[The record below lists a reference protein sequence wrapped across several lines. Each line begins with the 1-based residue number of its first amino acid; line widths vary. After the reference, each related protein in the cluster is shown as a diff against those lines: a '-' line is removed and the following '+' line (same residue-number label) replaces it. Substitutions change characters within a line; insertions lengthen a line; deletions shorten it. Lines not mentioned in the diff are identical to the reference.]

1 MPDQLIINPFDTSGY
16 DLATMTTAINLL
28 PNQYGRVRQLGLFMV
43 DPVRTRTV
51 ILEELNGVLTL
62 LKTQV
67 PGAPAPK
74 MKNAKAKMRS
84 LVVPH
89 IPVDGVILPSDL
101 QGVRDPGSIEPKT
114 LEMEMTK
121 VLRQLRGSL
130 AITEEHLMMGAVKG
144 IILDAD
150 GSELYDLYAEF
161 DITAKVVDFALDSD
175 STDVAAKCREVI
187 RHIEDNLLGDVMSG
201 VHCLCDENFFDD
213 LISHPN
219 VEKFYLGHVQAI
231 ALTGADV
238 DPRKAFRFGGITF
251 EEYRGKATNSAGS
264 TVSFIGSGNAHFF
277 PVGTQSTFQ
286 IHYAP
291 ANYFETVNTLGVP
304 IYAKQVMTNDGKR
317 VDVLAESNPLPICR
331 RPGVLVKGTLT

>member
-1 MPDQLIINPFDTSGY
+1 MSDQLIINPFDTSGY
-16 DLATMTTAINLL
+16 DLATVTKAINLL
-28 PNQYGRVRQLGLFMV
+28 PNQYGRVRQLGLFMP

-51 ILEELNGVLTL
+51 ILEELNGILTL
-62 LKTQV
+62 LKTQT

-114 LEMEMTK
+114 LEMEMMK
-121 VLRQLRGSL
+121 VLRQLRSSH

-150 GSELYDLYAEF
+150 GTTLYNLYTEF

-175 STDVAAKCREVI
+175 ATDVAAKCREVV
-187 RHIEDNLLGDVMSG
+187 RHIEDNLMGDVMNG
-201 VHCLCDENFFDD
+201 VHCLCDETFFDD
-213 LISHPN
+213 LIAHPN
-219 VEKFYLGHVQAI
+219 VEKFFEGHAAHLQNAGI
-231 ALTGADV
+231 DQ

-251 EEYRGKATNSAGS
+251 EEYRGKATNFAG
-264 TVSFIGSGNAHFF
+264 TTISFIAAGNAHFF

-304 IYAKQVMTNDGKR
+304 IYAKQVMSNDGKR
-317 VDVLAESNPLPICR
+317 VDVFSESNPLPLCR